1 MTLGNAGV
9 YIWPFLGLP
18 DLPSALLLVVGL
30 AGILIGAPEWG
41 NARSRTAVSE
51 AHADM
56 RFVVRLVAAVV
67 LVLMMLVGG
76 ALTAL
81 GARSDF
87 VGFCAVVA
95 CFFPAAVLLGTAHL
109 RRATVTA
116 TILGVALGL
125 SVIAL
130 LMYQS
135 GNWGGP
141 YPG

>member
-1 MTLGNAGV
+1 MGRTTAERGRSIAATSGLLGTALGIAGV

-30 AGILIGAPEWG
+30 AGVLIGALEWE
-41 NARSRTAVSE
+41 NS
-51 AHADM
+51 
-56 RFVVRLVAAVV
+56 
-67 LVLMMLVGG
+67 
-76 ALTAL
+76 
-81 GARSDF
+81 
-87 VGFCAVVA
+87 VVA
-95 CFFPAAVLLGTAHL
+95 CFFPAAVLPGTAHL
-109 RRATVTA
+109 RRATVTT
-116 TILGVALGL
+116 TILGVAFGL